1 MQLDFINKLIEV
13 AIDNILKI
21 IKSETY
27 SMVRSM
33 FQTDDIGKQ
42 RELLDRVSGMIDAGE
57 LVSTVTNNLGGL
69 NLESLKDAHRLQESG
84 SVIGKNVLEGF

>member
-1 MQLDFINKLIEV
+1 MF
-13 AIDNILKI
+13 A
-21 IKSETY
+21 
-27 SMVRSM
+27 RSM